1 MTTHAVHTIIERFTA
16 ASNLH
21 DLNNCFQKTIDLNVC
36 DAVLGKA
43 CLLKVRSFYV
53 RADASDTYLWAL
65 GMDISQPN
73 HTSSCFP
80 GYTTNVSAI
89 VNQLISKTG
98 RVVAICSQNNQLGNS
113 EHTTIPIQLQSTSP
127 KVTLSLFNPFVNTT
141 LAGLTGV
148 NMFLQFEIVP
158 LE

>member
-1 MTTHAVHTIIERFTA
+1 MTTHAVHTIVERFTA
-16 ASNLH
+16 ASNLN

-36 DAVLGKA
+36 EAVLGKA
-43 CLLKVRSFYV
+43 CLLKVRQFYV
-53 RADASDTYLWAL
+53 RADTGDTYLWCL

-80 GYTTNVSAI
+80 GYTTNVSSI
-89 VNQLISKTG
+89 VNQLINKTG
-98 RVVAICSQNNQLGNS
+98 RVVAMCSQNNHMANS
-113 EHTTIPIQLQSTSP
+113 EQATIPIQLQSTSP

-141 LAGLTGV
+141 LAAYVGV
-148 NMFLQFEIVP
+148 NMILQFEIVP